1 MTLAPSGLSGFCT
14 GIIFGIMLEIVYRI
28 NDPDICDEPDA
39 VSSDAAARSNECC
52 CESGSSGG
60 LARAGGW
67 GQPQMLRDPWRALND
82 HILIGPQALHKRQ
95 QRAQD
100 AARRKGLTT
109 PQRSRERQR

>member
-1 MTLAPSGLSGFCT
+1 MLAPSGLSGFCT

-52 CESGSSGG
+52 CESGSGG
-60 LARAGGW
+60 GC
-67 GQPQMLRDPWRALND
+67 GQPRVLRGPCALN
-82 HILIGPQALHKRQ
+82 GRVPVGSQVPHKRHK
-95 QRAQD
+95 RAQD

-109 PQRSRERQR
+109 P

>member
-52 CESGSSGG
+52 CESGSGGAGALGG
-60 LARAGGW
+60 LA
-67 GQPQMLRDPWRALND
+67 LLAL
-82 HILIGPQALHKRQ
+82 LEAL
-95 QRAQD
+95 A
-100 AARRKGLTT
+100 L
-109 PQRSRERQR
+109 